1 MKDVKLTYFESTGRA
16 ELSRILL
23 AYGGVR
29 YTDERVPRSSFPG
42 LKPQLPYGQL
52 PVLTVDGVTIS
63 QSITIARYLAKEV
76 GLTGTTAIHA
86 AQADEMVDA
95 QIDVMN
101 KGVPAFLEQ
110 DPEKKQEMM
119 AKHSAEVM
127 EYFTMMEKK
136 LEERGGQF
144 FVANTLTWAD
154 IALYAYLDVMSE
166 MTGPEAVAGML
177 GQCPKITDLRA
188 RIGKLPNV
196 EKWIQNRPASAPR
209 T

>member
-63 QSITIARYLAKEV
+63 QSIAIARYLANEF
-76 GLTGTTAIHA
+76 GLTGFTELHA
-86 AQADEMVDA
+86 AQADEMMDGNVD
-95 QIDVMN
+95 IMN
-101 KGVPAFLEQ
+101 AGIPAFLEQ
-110 DPEKKQEMM
+110 DPEKKQELM
-119 AKHSAEVM
+119 ASYSEKVM
-127 EYFTMMEKK
+127 EYFNRMEKT
-136 LEERGGQF
+136 LEANGGQF

-154 IALYAYLDVMSE
+154 LALYAYLDVMSE
-166 MTGPEAVAGML
+166 MSGEEVVARTL
-177 GQCPKITDLRA
+177 GECPKIADLRD
-188 RIGKLPNV
+188 RIGKIPNI
-196 EKWIQNRPASAPR
+196 EKWIQNRPAPAPR